1 MTSKARQLAQSAS
14 APEGRKNVV
23 TNGTMQV
30 AQRSTSVAGIGATD
44 GAAYHTVDR
53 MNVSVNGLAD
63 GSNSGGRFTM
73 SQDSDSPDG
82 FANSLKFDCTTAQ
95 TTLDA
100 DDFIWFQT
108 RIEGQDLQ
116 RFAKGTSS
124 AKNFTLS
131 FYVKANSARTMVAEL
146 FDADNTRAVSR
157 TFTTTTDWS
166 RIEIDFGADTTG
178 AFGDDN
184 ALSLYCSIWLAAGS
198 TYSGGT
204 LQTSWVSSTA
214 ANRAAGS
221 SNFLSSTDNT
231 LFITGMQ
238 LEVGSVAT
246 EFEHRSF
253 GEELALCQRYYHR
266 QVRTDTTDA
275 NDITRFNNT
284 AGIYLGIAQIT
295 GATTGFLAISMP
307 TTMRTTPTI
316 SQTEVPDISVFDG
329 SNHVLT
335 AFSIVGHEMH
345 NLIFV
350 SMAFASGGTA
360 NDAARVFINTIGSFV
375 EFDAEL

>member
-1 MTSKARQLAQSAS
+1 MASKARQLAQSAS
-14 APEGRKNVV
+14 APEGRKNII
-23 TNGTMQV
+23 TNGAMQA
-30 AQRSTSVAGIGATD
+30 AQRSTSVAGIGATN

-53 MNVSVNGLAD
+53 FNVSLSGLAD
-63 GSNSGGRFTM
+63 GSNSGGRLTM

-82 FANSLKFDCTTAQ
+82 FANSVKFACTTAQ

-100 DDFIWFQT
+100 GDFVWFNT
-108 RIEGQDLQ
+108 RLEGQDLQ

-146 FDADNTRAVSR
+146 FDSDNTRAVSR
-157 TFTTTTDWS
+157 TFTTTTGWS

-178 AFGDDN
+178 AFDDDGN
-184 ALSLYCSIWLAAGS
+184 LSLYAAIWLAAGS
-198 TYSGGT
+198 TYSSGT
-204 LQTSWVSSTA
+204 LQTSWVSSTV

-253 GEELALCQRYYHR
+253 TEELALCKRYYHALSTD
-266 QVRTDTTDA
+266 RTLYASDYGSHSFA
-275 NDITRFNNT
+275 R
-284 AGIYLGIAQIT
+284 
-295 GATTGFLAISMP
+295 LAAP
-307 TTMRTTPTI
+307 TTMRAVPT
-316 SQTEVPDISVFDG
+316 V
-329 SNHVLT
+329 T
-335 AFSIVGHEMH
+335 AT
-345 NLIFV
+345 
-350 SMAFASGGTA
+350 ASSTVIGTYHTHDMIQLYLNGNAA
-360 NDAARVFINTIGSFV
+360 NASSAKL
-375 EFDAEL
+375 DAEL

>member
-1 MTSKARQLAQSAS
+1 MPSKARQLAQSAS
-14 APEGRKNVV
+14 APEGRKNVII
-23 TNGTMQV
+23 NGAQQV
-30 AQRSTSVAGIGATD
+30 AQRSTSTSGIGASGGYFVT
-44 GAAYHTVDR
+44 DR
-53 MNVSVNGLAD
+53 MNLSVNSLD
-63 GSNSGGRFTM
+63 GRLTM

-95 TTLDA
+95 SSLDST
-100 DDFIWFQT
+100 DFAWFQT

-178 AFGDDN
+178 AFNDDGN
-184 ALSLYCSIWLAAGS
+184 LSLYVALWLAGGS
-198 TYSGGT
+198 AYSSGT
-204 LQTSWVSSTA
+204 LQTSWVSSTT

-221 SNFLSSTDNT
+221 SNFFSSTDNT

-246 EFEHRSF
+246 EFEHCSF
-253 GEELALCQRYYHR
+253 AEELAACQRYYYEGVQDSTGINAHNIHVLATFTTTR
-266 QVRTDTTDA
+266 GFVGVDVPVPMRSAPSISLTGSVALRTPALVSEGTLTSAVIYAAMDQNA
-275 NDITRFNNT
+275 RFSIDCGFGAST
-284 AGIYLGIAQIT
+284 AGEYRNITT
-295 GATTGFLAISMP
+295 GAEGGFI
-307 TTMRTTPTI
+307 
-316 SQTEVPDISVFDG
+316 
-329 SNHVLT
+329 
-335 AFSIVGHEMH
+335 
-345 NLIFV
+345 
-350 SMAFASGGTA
+350 
-360 NDAARVFINTIGSFV
+360 
-375 EFDAEL
+375 FDAEL

>member
-1 MTSKARQLAQSAS
+1 MVSKARQLAQSAS
-14 APEGRKNVV
+14 APEGRKNII
-23 TNGTMQV
+23 TNGAMQA

-53 MNVSVNGLAD
+53 FNVSVNGLAD

-184 ALSLYCSIWLAAGS
+184 ALSLYCAIWLAAGS

-253 GEELALCQRYYHR
+253 GEELALCQRYYH
-266 QVRTDTTDA
+266 TTDHIA
-275 NDITRFNNT
+275 GST
-284 AGIYLGIAQIT
+284 AHAAHILGVFTTIRGFFGIDVPVAMR
-295 GATTGFLAISMP
+295 ATPS
-307 TTMRTTPTI
+307 
-316 SQTEVPDISVFDG
+316 
-329 SNHVLT
+329 
-335 AFSIVGHEMH
+335 
-345 NLIFV
+345 V
-350 SMAFASGGTA
+350 SMAGSIVLRTPDLTTEGTLSSVSYYA
-360 NDAARVFINTIGSFV
+360 NLNNTRFVLDVAFSTSTADTFREISIGSNGAFL
-375 EFDAEL
+375 FDAEL